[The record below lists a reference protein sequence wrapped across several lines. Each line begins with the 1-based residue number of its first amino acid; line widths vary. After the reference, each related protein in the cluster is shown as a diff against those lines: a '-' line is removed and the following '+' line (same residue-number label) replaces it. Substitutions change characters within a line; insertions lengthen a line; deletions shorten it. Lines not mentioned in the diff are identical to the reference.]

1 MIRNDVVLIALPGTA
16 GVLSNVQSSTTG
28 ATTSGAFTD
37 IEIGSVA
44 VAPEAAWLGA
54 ADVAAREH
62 PAIQTIAPIAPTPTA
77 ESTNTRRLEKWVGMA
92 TYRKGTDHRR
102 ANDART

>member
-1 MIRNDVVLIALPGTA
+1 MLHAEKVSSDE
-16 GVLSNVQSSTTG
+16 LSEAVP
-28 ATTSGAFTD
+28 AK
-37 IEIGSVA
+37 VA
-44 VAPEAAWLGA
+44 
-54 ADVAAREH
+54 
-62 PAIQTIAPIAPTPTA
+62 APTPTA